1 MAKCHYQNLK
11 MPTCSQ
17 RNLEVPIKIKSLLS
31 NELFVGTLLELPH
44 YTIQKWYIW
53 LNFHTCRKIHEV
65 IYFPVIY
72 EISFSKS
79 GNQLE
84 CIISESSSGGSPK
97 SVPTKSSFDERDLVL
112 VGIFLDFINNN

>member
-44 YTIQKWYIW
+44 YTIQK
-53 LNFHTCRKIHEV
+53 
-65 IYFPVIY
+65 
-72 EISFSKS
+72 
-79 GNQLE
+79 
-84 CIISESSSGGSPK
+84 
-97 SVPTKSSFDERDLVL
+97 
-112 VGIFLDFINNN
+112 